1 MNELK
6 IFENEE
12 FGSLRTVEIDGKVWF
27 VGKDVASILG
37 YKNPNEAINDHV
49 DGEDKLNSKT
59 LSSYNLDLGQR
70 GGWLIN
76 ESGLYSL
83 VLFSKLPNAKKFKH
97 WVTSDVLTSIRQYGA
112 YLTPDTL
119 EKAILN
125 PDFIIQLA
133 TSLKEYQEE
142 NKNLKRENQILLP
155 KSQYYDDL
163 IDRGM
168 LTNFRDT
175 AKELKIKEK
184 EFIRWLED
192 NKYIYRDGRN
202 NIKPYSQYC
211 VEPKR
216 FFEIKDYKTDKF
228 SGQQTFVTILGKN
241 EFRMKLIEDKKNG

>member
-12 FGSLRTVEIDGKVWF
+12 FGSLRTMEIDGKIYF
-27 VGKDVASILG
+27 CGSDVAKMLG
-37 YKNPNEAINDHV
+37 YSRPNDAISQHCRSTVKRRIATAQGNMADMSFIPEGDV
-49 DGEDKLNSKT
+49 
-59 LSSYNLDLGQR
+59 YR
-70 GGWLIN
+70 LITH
-76 ESGLYSL
+76 
-83 VLFSKLPNAKKFKH
+83 SKLPNAVKFES
-97 WVTSDVLTSIRQYGA
+97 WVFDDVLPSIRQYGA

-142 NKNLKRENQILLP
+142 NKNLKQENQILLP
-155 KSQYYDDL
+155 KAEFYNEL
-163 IDRGM
+163 CDRNL

-184 EFIRWLED
+184 EFIKWLED
-192 NKYIYRDGRN
+192 NKYIYRDNRN

-216 FFEIKDYKTDKF
+216 FFGMKDYKTDKF
-228 SGQQTFVTILGKN
+228 TGQQTFVTILGKN
-241 EFRMKLIEDKKNG
+241 EFRMKIIEESENNEK

>member
-12 FGSLRTVEIDGKVWF
+12 FGSLRTMEIDGKIYF
-27 VGKDVASILG
+27 VAKDVAGILG
-37 YKNPNEAINDHV
+37 YSNPRKAISDHV
-49 DGEDKLNSKT
+49 DEEDKGVTKCDT
-59 LSSYNLDLGQR
+59 LGGNQNLTI
-70 GGWLIN
+70 IN

-83 VLFSKLPNAKKFKH
+83 VLYSKMPNAKKFKH
-97 WVTSDVLTSIRQYGA
+97 WITADVLPSIRQYGA

-142 NKNLKRENQILLP
+142 NKNLKRENQTMLP
-155 KSQYYDDL
+155 KAEFYDE
-163 IDRGM
+163 ICDRNL

-175 AKELKIKEK
+175 AKELKVKEK
-184 EFIRWLED
+184 EFIKWLED
-192 NKYIYRDGRN
+192 NKYIYRDNRN

-216 FFEIKDYKTDKF
+216 FFDIKDYKTDKF
-228 SGQQTFVTILGKN
+228 TGQQTFVTILGKN
-241 EFRMKLIEDKKNG
+241 EFRIKLIEEHKNNG

>member
-12 FGSLRTVEIDGKVWF
+12 FGSLRTMEIDGKIYF
-27 VGKDVASILG
+27 VAKDVAGILG
-37 YKNPNEAINDHV
+37 YSNPRKAISDHV
-49 DGEDKLNSKT
+49 DEEDKGVTKCDT
-59 LSSYNLDLGQR
+59 LGGNQNLTI
-70 GGWLIN
+70 IN

-83 VLFSKLPNAKKFKH
+83 VLHSKMPNAKKFKH
-97 WVTSDVLTSIRQYGA
+97 WITADVLPSIRQYGA

-142 NKNLKRENQILLP
+142 NKNLKRENQTMLP
-155 KSQYYDDL
+155 KSQFYDE
-163 IDRGM
+163 ICDRNL

-175 AKELKIKEK
+175 AKELKVKEK
-184 EFIRWLED
+184 EFIKWLED
-192 NKYIYRDGRN
+192 NKYIYRDNRN

-216 FFEIKDYKTDKF
+216 FFDIKDYKTDKF
-228 SGQQTFVTILGKN
+228 TGQQTFVTILGKN
-241 EFRMKLIEDKKNG
+241 EFRIKLIEEHKNNG

>member
-12 FGSLRTVEIDGKVWF
+12 FGSLRTMEIDGKIYF
-27 VGKDVASILG
+27 VAKDVAGILG
-37 YKNPNEAINDHV
+37 YSNPRKAISDHV
-49 DGEDKLNSKT
+49 DEEDKGVTKCDT
-59 LSSYNLDLGQR
+59 LGGNQNLTI
-70 GGWLIN
+70 IN

-83 VLFSKLPNAKKFKH
+83 VLYSKMPNAKKFKH
-97 WVTSDVLTSIRQYGA
+97 WITADVLPSIRQYGA

-142 NKNLKRENQILLP
+142 NKNLKRENQTMLP
-155 KSQYYDDL
+155 KSQFYDE
-163 IDRGM
+163 ICDRNL

-175 AKELKIKEK
+175 AKELKVKEK
-184 EFIRWLED
+184 EFIKWLED
-192 NKYIYRDGRN
+192 NKYIYRDNRN

-216 FFEIKDYKTDKF
+216 FFDIKDYKTDKF
-228 SGQQTFVTILGKN
+228 TGQQTFATILGKN
-241 EFRMKLIEDKKNG
+241 EFRIKLIEEHKNNG

>member
-12 FGSLRTVEIDGKVWF
+12 FGSLRTIEIDGKIYF
-27 VGKDVASILG
+27 VAKDVAGILG
-37 YKNPNEAINDHV
+37 YSNPRKAISDHV
-49 DGEDKLNSKT
+49 DEEDKGVTKCDT
-59 LSSYNLDLGQR
+59 LGGNQNLTI
-70 GGWLIN
+70 IN

-83 VLFSKLPNAKKFKH
+83 VLYSKMPNAKKFKH
-97 WVTSDVLTSIRQYGA
+97 WITADVLPSIRQYGA

-142 NKNLKRENQILLP
+142 NKNLKRENQTMLP
-155 KSQYYDDL
+155 KSQFYDE
-163 IDRGM
+163 ICDRNL

-175 AKELKIKEK
+175 AKELKVKEK
-184 EFIRWLED
+184 EFIKWLED
-192 NKYIYRDGRN
+192 NKYIYRDNRN

-216 FFEIKDYKTDKF
+216 FFDIKDYKTDKF
-228 SGQQTFVTILGKN
+228 TGQQTLVTILGKN
-241 EFRMKLIEDKKNG
+241 EFRIKLIEEHKNNG

>member
-12 FGSLRTVEIDGKVWF
+12 FGSLRTMEIDGKIYF
-27 VGKDVASILG
+27 CGSDVAKMLG
-37 YKNPNEAINDHV
+37 YARPSKAIIDHCKGV
-49 DGEDKLNSKT
+49 LKWDTPTKGGIQS
-59 LSSYNLDLGQR
+59 LSYIPEGDVYR
-70 GGWLIN
+70 LITH
-76 ESGLYSL
+76 
-83 VLFSKLPNAKKFKH
+83 SKLPNAVKFES
-97 WVTSDVLTSIRQYGA
+97 WVFDDVLPSIRQYGA

-142 NKNLKRENQILLP
+142 NKNLKRENQTMLP
-155 KSQYYDDL
+155 KAEFYDELCDRDL
-163 IDRGM
+163 

-175 AKELKIKEK
+175 AKELKVKEK
-184 EFIRWLED
+184 EFIKWLEN
-192 NKYIYRDGRN
+192 NKYIYRDNRN

-216 FFEIKDYKTDKF
+216 FFDIKDYKTDKF
-228 SGQQTFVTILGKN
+228 TGQQTFVTILGKN
-241 EFRMKLIEDKKNG
+241 EFRIKLIEEGKNNE

>member
-12 FGSLRTVEIDGKVWF
+12 FGSLRTMEIDGKIYF
-27 VGKDVASILG
+27 CGSDVAKMLG
-37 YKNPNEAINDHV
+37 YARPSKAIIDHCKGV
-49 DGEDKLNSKT
+49 LKWDTPTKGGIQS
-59 LSSYNLDLGQR
+59 LSYIPEGDVYR
-70 GGWLIN
+70 LITH
-76 ESGLYSL
+76 
-83 VLFSKLPNAKKFKH
+83 SKLPSAEKFEM
-97 WVTSDVLTSIRQYGA
+97 WVFEDVLPSIRQYGA

-142 NKNLKRENQILLP
+142 NKNLKRENQTMLP
-155 KSQYYDDL
+155 KAEFYDEL
-163 IDRGM
+163 CDRNL

-175 AKELKIKEK
+175 AKELKVKEK
-184 EFIRWLED
+184 EFIKWLEN
-192 NKYIYRDGRN
+192 NKYIYRDNRN

-216 FFEIKDYKTDKF
+216 FFDIKDYKTDKF
-228 SGQQTFVTILGKN
+228 TGQQTFVTILGKN
-241 EFRMKLIEDKKNG
+241 EFRIKLIEEGKNNE

>member
-12 FGSLRTVEIDGKVWF
+12 FGSLRTMEIDGKIYF
-27 VGKDVASILG
+27 VAKDVAGILG
-37 YKNPNEAINDHV
+37 YSNPRKAISDHV
-49 DGEDKLNSKT
+49 DEEDKGVTKCDT
-59 LSSYNLDLGQR
+59 LGGNQNLTI
-70 GGWLIN
+70 IN

-83 VLFSKLPNAKKFKH
+83 VLYSKMPNAKKFKH
-97 WVTSDVLTSIRQYGA
+97 WITADVLPSIRQYGA

-142 NKNLKRENQILLP
+142 NKNLKRENQTMLP
-155 KSQYYDDL
+155 KSQFYDE
-163 IDRGM
+163 ICDRNL

-175 AKELKIKEK
+175 AKELKVKEK
-184 EFIRWLED
+184 EFIKWLED
-192 NKYIYRDGRN
+192 NKYIYRDNRN

-216 FFEIKDYKTDKF
+216 FFDIKDYKTDKF
-228 SGQQTFVTILGKN
+228 TGQQTFVTILGKN
-241 EFRMKLIEDKKNG
+241 EFRIKLIEEHKNNG

>member
-6 IFENEE
+6 IFENKE
-12 FGSLRTVEIDGKVWF
+12 FGSLRTMEINGKIYF
-27 VGKDVASILG
+27 CGNDVAKMLG
-37 YKNPNEAINDHV
+37 YINTTEAIKRHCRSIVKREIATVQGNM
-49 DGEDKLNSKT
+49 
-59 LSSYNLDLGQR
+59 SSMSFLPEGDVYR
-70 GGWLIN
+70 LITH
-76 ESGLYSL
+76 
-83 VLFSKLPNAKKFKH
+83 SKLPNAVKFES
-97 WVTSDVLTSIRQYGA
+97 WVFDDVLPSIRQYGA

-142 NKNLKRENQILLP
+142 NKNLKRENQTLLP
-155 KSQYYDDL
+155 KADYYDDL
-163 IDRGM
+163 CDRDM

-184 EFIRWLED
+184 EFIKWLED
-192 NKYIYRDGRN
+192 NKYIYRDNRN

-216 FFEIKDYKTDKF
+216 FFDIKDYKTDKF
-228 SGQQTFVTILGKN
+228 TGQQTFVTILGKN
-241 EFRMKLIEDKKNG
+241 EFRIKLIEELKIK

>member
-12 FGSLRTVEIDGKVWF
+12 FGNLRTMEIDGKIYF
-27 VGKDVASILG
+27 CGSDVAKMLG
-37 YKNPNEAINDHV
+37 YARPSKAIIDHCKGV
-49 DGEDKLNSKT
+49 LKWDTPTKGGVQS
-59 LSSYNLDLGQR
+59 LSYIPEGDVYR
-70 GGWLIN
+70 LITH
-76 ESGLYSL
+76 
-83 VLFSKLPNAKKFKH
+83 SKLPSAEKFEM
-97 WVTSDVLTSIRQYGA
+97 WVFEDVLPSIRQYGA

-142 NKNLKRENQILLP
+142 NKNLKRENQIMLP
-155 KSQYYDDL
+155 KSQFYDELCDRDL
-163 IDRGM
+163 

-175 AKELKIKEK
+175 AKELKVKEK
-184 EFIRWLED
+184 EFIKWLEN
-192 NKYIYRDGRN
+192 NKYIYRDNRN

-216 FFEIKDYKTDKF
+216 FFDIKDYKTDKF
-228 SGQQTFVTILGKN
+228 TGQQTFVTILGKN
-241 EFRMKLIEDKKNG
+241 EFRIKLIEDGNNNE

>member
-12 FGSLRTVEIDGKVWF
+12 FGSLRTMEIDGKIYF
-27 VGKDVASILG
+27 VAKDVAGILG
-37 YKNPNEAINDHV
+37 YSNPRKAISDHV
-49 DGEDKLNSKT
+49 DEEDKGVTKCDT
-59 LSSYNLDLGQR
+59 LGGNQNLTI
-70 GGWLIN
+70 IN

-83 VLFSKLPNAKKFKH
+83 VLYSKMPNAKKFKH
-97 WVTSDVLTSIRQYGA
+97 WITADVLPSIRQYGA

-142 NKNLKRENQILLP
+142 NKNLKRENQTMFP
-155 KSQYYDDL
+155 KAEFYDE
-163 IDRGM
+163 ICDRNL

-175 AKELKIKEK
+175 AKELKVKEK
-184 EFIRWLED
+184 EFIKWLED
-192 NKYIYRDGRN
+192 NKYIYRDNRN

-216 FFEIKDYKTDKF
+216 FFDIKDYKTDKF
-228 SGQQTFVTILGKN
+228 TGQQTFVTILGKN
-241 EFRMKLIEDKKNG
+241 EFRIKLIEEDKNNE

>member
-12 FGSLRTVEIDGKVWF
+12 FGSLRTMEIDGKIYF
-27 VGKDVASILG
+27 VAKDVAGILG
-37 YKNPNEAINDHV
+37 YSNPRKAISDHV
-49 DGEDKLNSKT
+49 DEEDKGVTKCDT
-59 LSSYNLDLGQR
+59 LGGNQNLTI
-70 GGWLIN
+70 IN

-83 VLFSKLPNAKKFKH
+83 VLYSKMPNAKKFKH
-97 WVTSDVLTSIRQYGA
+97 WITADVLPSIRQYGA

-142 NKNLKRENQILLP
+142 NKNLKRENQTMLP
-155 KSQYYDDL
+155 KSQFYDE
-163 IDRGM
+163 ICDRNL

-175 AKELKIKEK
+175 AKELKVKEK
-184 EFIRWLED
+184 EFIKWLED
-192 NKYIYRDGRN
+192 NKYIYRDNRN

-211 VEPKR
+211 VEP
-216 FFEIKDYKTDKF
+216 I
-228 SGQQTFVTILGKN
+228 
-241 EFRMKLIEDKKNG
+241 

>member
-12 FGSLRTVEIDGKVWF
+12 FGSLRTMEIDGKIYF
-27 VGKDVASILG
+27 CGSDVAKMLG
-37 YKNPNEAINDHV
+37 YARPSKAIIDHCKGV
-49 DGEDKLNSKT
+49 LKWDTPTKGGIQS
-59 LSSYNLDLGQR
+59 LSYIPEGDVYR
-70 GGWLIN
+70 LITH
-76 ESGLYSL
+76 
-83 VLFSKLPNAKKFKH
+83 SKLPSAEKFEM
-97 WVTSDVLTSIRQYGA
+97 WVFEDVLPSIRQYGA

-142 NKNLKRENQILLP
+142 NKNLKRENQTMLP
-155 KSQYYDDL
+155 KAEFYDE
-163 IDRGM
+163 ICDRNL

-175 AKELKIKEK
+175 AKELKVKEK
-184 EFIRWLED
+184 EFIKWLED
-192 NKYIYRDGRN
+192 NKYIYRDNRN

-216 FFEIKDYKTDKF
+216 FFDIKDYKTDKF
-228 SGQQTFVTILGKN
+228 TGQQTFVTILGKN
-241 EFRMKLIEDKKNG
+241 EFRIKLIEEGKNNG

>member
-12 FGSLRTVEIDGKVWF
+12 FGSLRTMEIDGKIYF
-27 VGKDVASILG
+27 VAKDVAGILG
-37 YKNPNEAINDHV
+37 YSNPRKAISDHV
-49 DGEDKLNSKT
+49 DEEDKGVTKCDT
-59 LSSYNLDLGQR
+59 LGGNQNLTI
-70 GGWLIN
+70 IN

-83 VLFSKLPNAKKFKH
+83 VLYSKMPNAKKFKH
-97 WVTSDVLTSIRQYGA
+97 WITADVLPSIRQYGA

-142 NKNLKRENQILLP
+142 NKNLKRENQTMLP
-155 KSQYYDDL
+155 KSQFYDEL
-163 IDRGM
+163 CDRNL

-175 AKELKIKEK
+175 AKELKVKEK
-184 EFIRWLED
+184 EFIKWLED
-192 NKYIYRDGRN
+192 KKYIYRDNRN

-216 FFEIKDYKTDKF
+216 FFDIKDYKTDKF
-228 SGQQTFVTILGKN
+228 TGQQTFVTILGKN
-241 EFRMKLIEDKKNG
+241 EFRIKLIEEDKNNE

>member
-12 FGSLRTVEIDGKVWF
+12 FGSLRTMEIDGKIYF
-27 VGKDVASILG
+27 CGSDVAKMLG
-37 YKNPNEAINDHV
+37 YARPSKAIIDHCKGV
-49 DGEDKLNSKT
+49 LKWDTPTKGGVQS
-59 LSSYNLDLGQR
+59 LSYIPEGDVYR
-70 GGWLIN
+70 LITH
-76 ESGLYSL
+76 
-83 VLFSKLPNAKKFKH
+83 SKLPSAEKFEM
-97 WVTSDVLTSIRQYGA
+97 WVFEDVLPSIRQYGA

-142 NKNLKRENQILLP
+142 NKNLKRENQTMLP
-155 KSQYYDDL
+155 KSQFYDEL
-163 IDRGM
+163 CDRNL

-175 AKELKIKEK
+175 AKELKVKEK
-184 EFIRWLED
+184 EFIKWLED
-192 NKYIYRDGRN
+192 NKYIYRDNRN

-216 FFEIKDYKTDKF
+216 FFDMKDYKTDKF
-228 SGQQTFVTILGKN
+228 TGQQTFVTILGKN
-241 EFRMKLIEDKKNG
+241 EFRIKLIEEGKNNE

>member
-12 FGSLRTVEIDGKVWF
+12 FGSLRTMEIDGKIYF
-27 VGKDVASILG
+27 VAKDVAGILG
-37 YKNPNEAINDHV
+37 YSNPRKAISDHM
-49 DGEDKLNSKT
+49 DEEDKGVTKCDT
-59 LSSYNLDLGQR
+59 LGGNQNLTI
-70 GGWLIN
+70 IN

-83 VLFSKLPNAKKFKH
+83 VLYSKMPNAKKFKH
-97 WVTSDVLTSIRQYGA
+97 WITADVLPSIRQYGA

-142 NKNLKRENQILLP
+142 NKNLKRENQTMLP
-155 KSQYYDDL
+155 KSQFYDE
-163 IDRGM
+163 ICDRNL

-175 AKELKIKEK
+175 AKELKVKEK
-184 EFIRWLED
+184 EFIKRLED
-192 NKYIYRDGRN
+192 NKYIYRDNRN

-216 FFEIKDYKTDKF
+216 FFDIKDYKTDKF
-228 SGQQTFVTILGKN
+228 TGQQTFVTILGKN
-241 EFRMKLIEDKKNG
+241 EFRIKLIEEHKNNG

>member
-12 FGSLRTVEIDGKVWF
+12 FGSLRTMEIDGKIYF
-27 VGKDVASILG
+27 CGSDVAKMLG
-37 YKNPNEAINDHV
+37 YARPSKAIIDHCKGV
-49 DGEDKLNSKT
+49 LKWDTPTKGGIQS
-59 LSSYNLDLGQR
+59 LSYIPEGDVYR
-70 GGWLIN
+70 LITH
-76 ESGLYSL
+76 
-83 VLFSKLPNAKKFKH
+83 SKLPSAEKFEM
-97 WVTSDVLTSIRQYGA
+97 WVFEDVLPSIRQYGA

-142 NKNLKRENQILLP
+142 NKNLKRENQTMLP
-155 KSQYYDDL
+155 KAEFYDE
-163 IDRGM
+163 ICDRNL

-175 AKELKIKEK
+175 AKELKVKEK
-184 EFIRWLED
+184 EFIKWLED
-192 NKYIYRDGRN
+192 NKYIYRDNRN

-216 FFEIKDYKTDKF
+216 FFDIKDYKTDKF
-228 SGQQTFVTILGKN
+228 TGQQTFVTILGKN
-241 EFRMKLIEDKKNG
+241 EFRMKLIEEGKNNE

>member
-6 IFENEE
+6 IFGNEE
-12 FGSLRTVEIDGKVWF
+12 FGSLRTMEIDGKIYF
-27 VGKDVASILG
+27 VAKDVAGILG
-37 YKNPNEAINDHV
+37 YSNPRKAISDHV
-49 DGEDKLNSKT
+49 DEEDKGVTKCDT
-59 LSSYNLDLGQR
+59 LGGNQNLTI
-70 GGWLIN
+70 IN

-83 VLFSKLPNAKKFKH
+83 VLYSKMPNAKKFKH
-97 WVTSDVLTSIRQYGA
+97 WITADVLPSIRQYGA

-142 NKNLKRENQILLP
+142 NKNLKRENQTMLP
-155 KSQYYDDL
+155 KSQFYDE
-163 IDRGM
+163 ICDRNL

-175 AKELKIKEK
+175 AKELKVKEK
-184 EFIRWLED
+184 EFIKWLED
-192 NKYIYRDGRN
+192 NKYIYRDNRN

-216 FFEIKDYKTDKF
+216 FFDIKDYKTDKF
-228 SGQQTFVTILGKN
+228 TGQQTFVTILGKN
-241 EFRMKLIEDKKNG
+241 EFRIKLIEEHKNNG

>member
-12 FGSLRTVEIDGKVWF
+12 FGSLRTMEIDGKIYF
-27 VGKDVASILG
+27 VAKDVAGILG
-37 YKNPNEAINDHV
+37 YSNPRKAISDHV
-49 DGEDKLNSKT
+49 DEEDKGVTKCDT
-59 LSSYNLDLGQR
+59 LGGNQNLTI
-70 GGWLIN
+70 IN

-83 VLFSKLPNAKKFKH
+83 VLYSKMPNAKKFKH
-97 WVTSDVLTSIRQYGA
+97 WITADVLPSIRQYGA

-142 NKNLKRENQILLP
+142 NKNLKRENQTMLP
-155 KSQYYDDL
+155 KAEFYDE
-163 IDRGM
+163 ICDRNL

-175 AKELKIKEK
+175 AKELKVKEK
-184 EFIRWLED
+184 EFIKWLED
-192 NKYIYRDGRN
+192 NKYIYRDNRN

-216 FFEIKDYKTDKF
+216 FFDIKDYKTDKF
-228 SGQQTFVTILGKN
+228 TGQQTFVTILGKN
-241 EFRMKLIEDKKNG
+241 EFRIKLIEEDKNNE

>member
-12 FGSLRTVEIDGKVWF
+12 FGSLRTMEIDGKIYF
-27 VGKDVASILG
+27 VAKDVAGILG
-37 YKNPNEAINDHV
+37 YSNPRKAISDHV
-49 DGEDKLNSKT
+49 DEEDKGVTKCDT
-59 LSSYNLDLGQR
+59 LGGNQNLTI
-70 GGWLIN
+70 IN

-83 VLFSKLPNAKKFKH
+83 VLYSKMPNAKKFKH
-97 WVTSDVLTSIRQYGA
+97 WITADVLPSIRQYGA

-142 NKNLKRENQILLP
+142 NKNLKRENQTMLP
-155 KSQYYDDL
+155 KSQFYDE
-163 IDRGM
+163 ICDRNL

-175 AKELKIKEK
+175 AKELKVKEK
-184 EFIRWLED
+184 EFIKWLED
-192 NKYIYRDGRN
+192 NKYIYRDNRN

-216 FFEIKDYKTDKF
+216 FFDIKDYKTDKF
-228 SGQQTFVTILGKN
+228 TGQQTFVTILGKN
-241 EFRMKLIEDKKNG
+241 EFRIKLIEEDKNNE

>member
-12 FGSLRTVEIDGKVWF
+12 FGSLRTMEIDGKIYF
-27 VGKDVASILG
+27 VAKDVAGILG
-37 YKNPNEAINDHV
+37 YSNPRKAISDHV
-49 DGEDKLNSKT
+49 DEEDKGVTKCDT
-59 LSSYNLDLGQR
+59 LGGNQNLTI
-70 GGWLIN
+70 IN

-83 VLFSKLPNAKKFKH
+83 VLYSKMPNAKKFKH
-97 WVTSDVLTSIRQYGA
+97 WITADVLPSIRQYGA

-142 NKNLKRENQILLP
+142 NKNLKRENQTMLP
-155 KSQYYDDL
+155 KAEFYDEL
-163 IDRGM
+163 CDRNL

-175 AKELKIKEK
+175 AKELKVKEK
-184 EFIRWLED
+184 EFIKWLEE
-192 NKYIYRDGRN
+192 NKYIYRDNRN

-216 FFEIKDYKTDKF
+216 FFDIKDYKTDKF
-228 SGQQTFVTILGKN
+228 TGQQTFVTILGKN
-241 EFRMKLIEDKKNG
+241 EFRIKLIEEGKNNE

>member
-12 FGSLRTVEIDGKVWF
+12 FGSLRTMEIDGKIYF
-27 VGKDVASILG
+27 CASDVAKMLG
-37 YKNPNEAINDHV
+37 YSRPNDAINQHCRATVKYSTPISGKMQDINYIPES
-49 DGEDKLNSKT
+49 DI
-59 LSSYNLDLGQR
+59 YR
-70 GGWLIN
+70 LIAH
-76 ESGLYSL
+76 
-83 VLFSKLPNAKKFKH
+83 SKLPNAVKFES
-97 WVTSDVLTSIRQYGA
+97 WVFEDVLPSIRQHGA

-142 NKNLKRENQILLP
+142 NKNLKQENQIMLP
-155 KSQYYDDL
+155 KAEFYDE
-163 IDRGM
+163 ICDRNL

-175 AKELKIKEK
+175 AKELKVKEK
-184 EFIRWLED
+184 EFIKWLED
-192 NKYIYRDGRN
+192 NKYIYRDNRN

-216 FFEIKDYKTDKF
+216 FFDIKDYKTDKF
-228 SGQQTFVTILGKN
+228 TGQQTFVTILGKN
-241 EFRMKLIEDKKNG
+241 EFRIKLIEEGKNNE

>member
-12 FGSLRTVEIDGKVWF
+12 FGSLRTMEIDGKIYF
-27 VGKDVASILG
+27 CGSDVAKMLG
-37 YKNPNEAINDHV
+37 YARPSKAIIDHCKGV
-49 DGEDKLNSKT
+49 LKWDTPTKGGIQS
-59 LSSYNLDLGQR
+59 LSYIPEGDVYR
-70 GGWLIN
+70 LITH
-76 ESGLYSL
+76 
-83 VLFSKLPNAKKFKH
+83 SKLPSAEKFEM
-97 WVTSDVLTSIRQYGA
+97 WVFEDVLPSIRQYGA

-142 NKNLKRENQILLP
+142 NKNLKRENQTMLP
-155 KSQYYDDL
+155 KAEFYDELCDRDL
-163 IDRGM
+163 

-175 AKELKIKEK
+175 AKELKVKEK
-184 EFIRWLED
+184 EFIKWLEN
-192 NKYIYRDGRN
+192 NKYIYRDNRN

-216 FFEIKDYKTDKF
+216 FFDIKDYKTDKF
-228 SGQQTFVTILGKN
+228 TGQQTFVTILGKN
-241 EFRMKLIEDKKNG
+241 EFRIKLIEEGKNNE

>member
-12 FGSLRTVEIDGKVWF
+12 FGSLRTMEIDGKIYF
-27 VGKDVASILG
+27 CGSDVAKMLG
-37 YKNPNEAINDHV
+37 YARPSKAIIDHCKGV
-49 DGEDKLNSKT
+49 LKWDTPTKGGIQS
-59 LSSYNLDLGQR
+59 LSYIPEGDVYR
-70 GGWLIN
+70 LITH
-76 ESGLYSL
+76 
-83 VLFSKLPNAKKFKH
+83 SKLPSAEKFEM
-97 WVTSDVLTSIRQYGA
+97 WVFEDVLPSIRQYGA

-142 NKNLKRENQILLP
+142 NKNLKRENQTMLP
-155 KSQYYDDL
+155 KAEFYDE
-163 IDRGM
+163 ICDRNL

-175 AKELKIKEK
+175 AKELKVKEK
-184 EFIRWLED
+184 EFIKWLED
-192 NKYIYRDGRN
+192 NKYIYRDNRN

-216 FFEIKDYKTDKF
+216 FFDIKDYKTDKF
-228 SGQQTFVTILGKN
+228 TGQQTFVTILGKN
-241 EFRMKLIEDKKNG
+241 EFRIKLIEEGKNNE

>member
-12 FGSLRTVEIDGKVWF
+12 FGSLRTMEIDGKIYF
-27 VGKDVASILG
+27 CGSDVAKMLG
-37 YKNPNEAINDHV
+37 YARPSKAIIDHCKGV
-49 DGEDKLNSKT
+49 LKWDTPTKGGVQS
-59 LSSYNLDLGQR
+59 LSYIPEGDVYR
-70 GGWLIN
+70 LITH
-76 ESGLYSL
+76 
-83 VLFSKLPNAKKFKH
+83 SKLPSAEKFEM
-97 WVTSDVLTSIRQYGA
+97 WVFEDVLPSIRQYGA

-142 NKNLKRENQILLP
+142 NKNLKRENQIMLP
-155 KSQYYDDL
+155 KSQFYDELCDRDL
-163 IDRGM
+163 

-175 AKELKIKEK
+175 AKELKVKEK
-184 EFIRWLED
+184 EFIKWLEN
-192 NKYIYRDGRN
+192 NKYIYRDNRN

-216 FFEIKDYKTDKF
+216 FFDIKDYKTDKF
-228 SGQQTFVTILGKN
+228 TGQQTFVTILGKN
-241 EFRMKLIEDKKNG
+241 EFRIKLIEDGNNNE

>member
-12 FGSLRTVEIDGKVWF
+12 FGSLRTMEIDGKIYF
-27 VGKDVASILG
+27 CGSDVAKMLG
-37 YKNPNEAINDHV
+37 YARPSKAIIDHCKGV
-49 DGEDKLNSKT
+49 LKWDTPTKGGIQS
-59 LSSYNLDLGQR
+59 LSYIPEGDVYR
-70 GGWLIN
+70 LITH
-76 ESGLYSL
+76 
-83 VLFSKLPNAKKFKH
+83 SKLPSAEKFEM
-97 WVTSDVLTSIRQYGA
+97 WVFDDVLPSIRQYGA

-142 NKNLKRENQILLP
+142 NKNLKRENQTMLP
-155 KSQYYDDL
+155 KSQFYDEL
-163 IDRGM
+163 CDRNL

-175 AKELKIKEK
+175 AKELKVKEK
-184 EFIRWLED
+184 EFIKWLED
-192 NKYIYRDGRN
+192 NKYIYRDNRN

-216 FFEIKDYKTDKF
+216 FFDIKDYKTDKF
-228 SGQQTFVTILGKN
+228 TGQQTFVTILGKN
-241 EFRMKLIEDKKNG
+241 EFRIKLIEEDKNNE

>member
-12 FGSLRTVEIDGKVWF
+12 FGSLRTMEIDGKIYF
-27 VGKDVASILG
+27 CGSDVAKMLG
-37 YKNPNEAINDHV
+37 YARPSKAIIDHCKGV
-49 DGEDKLNSKT
+49 LKWDTPTKGGIQS
-59 LSSYNLDLGQR
+59 LSYIPEGDVYR
-70 GGWLIN
+70 LITH
-76 ESGLYSL
+76 
-83 VLFSKLPNAKKFKH
+83 SKLPSAEKFEI
-97 WVTSDVLTSIRQYGA
+97 WVFEDVLPSIRQYGA

-142 NKNLKRENQILLP
+142 NKNLKRENQTMLP
-155 KSQYYDDL
+155 KAEFYDE
-163 IDRGM
+163 ICDRNL

-175 AKELKIKEK
+175 AKELKVKEK
-184 EFIRWLED
+184 EFIKWLED
-192 NKYIYRDGRN
+192 NKYIYRDNRN

-216 FFEIKDYKTDKF
+216 FFDIKDYKTDKF
-228 SGQQTFVTILGKN
+228 TGQQTFVTILGKN
-241 EFRMKLIEDKKNG
+241 EFRIKLIEEGKNNE

>member
-12 FGSLRTVEIDGKVWF
+12 FGSLRTMEIDGKIYF
-27 VGKDVASILG
+27 VAKDVAGILG
-37 YKNPNEAINDHV
+37 YSNPRKAISDHV
-49 DGEDKLNSKT
+49 DEEDKGVTKCDT
-59 LSSYNLDLGQR
+59 LGGNQNLTI
-70 GGWLIN
+70 IN

-83 VLFSKLPNAKKFKH
+83 VLYSKMPNAKKFKH
-97 WVTSDVLTSIRQYGA
+97 WITADVLPSIRQYGA

-142 NKNLKRENQILLP
+142 NKNLKRENQTMFP
-155 KSQYYDDL
+155 KAEFYDE
-163 IDRGM
+163 ICDRNL

-175 AKELKIKEK
+175 AKELKVKEK
-184 EFIRWLED
+184 EFIKWLED
-192 NKYIYRDGRN
+192 NKYIYRDNRN

-216 FFEIKDYKTDKF
+216 FFDIKDYKTDKF
-228 SGQQTFVTILGKN
+228 TGQQTFVTILGKN
-241 EFRMKLIEDKKNG
+241 EFRIKLIEEHKNNG